1 MHVGLHVKYRKT
13 QMFSFSV
20 YLVIEMKILLWE
32 LQKKDFDFI
41 YKGRLV
47 TLGQVL
53 GCQYTMMDSKD
64 LLWNWIDVQ

>member
-1 MHVGLHVKYRKT
+1 
-13 QMFSFSV
+13 
-20 YLVIEMKILLWE
+20 MKILLWE